1 MGNQLMASSLP
12 TCQPVPTPPSNWQ
25 QTMAS
30 NASVN
35 HKGYGTAAWIIYSR
49 WNLWFGKGIAPG
61 PMMGMYSRLAEAYWV
76 HTGFSFANCGS
87 NKQWSK
93 TSLFAYQARKCSCG
107 FTKRSHIS
115 LRQWLRPFVVLGWE
129 QYLTGTA
136 SWILQPRVAVSFK
149 NAITCMNINVNIRW

>member
-1 MGNQLMASSLP
+1 MPHQITNHPDNVWETSLWHQICPHANLYQLHQAIGNKQFII
-12 TCQPVPTPPSNWQ
+12 
-25 QTMAS
+25 MAS

-61 PMMGMYSRLAEAYWV
+61 PMTGMYSRLAEAYWV

-136 SWILQPRVAVSFK
+136 SWIL
-149 NAITCMNINVNIRW
+149 